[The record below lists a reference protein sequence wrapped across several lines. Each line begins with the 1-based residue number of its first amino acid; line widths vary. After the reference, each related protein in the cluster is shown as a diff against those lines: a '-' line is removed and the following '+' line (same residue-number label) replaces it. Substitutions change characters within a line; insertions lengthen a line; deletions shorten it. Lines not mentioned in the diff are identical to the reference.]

1 MEHRESCDN
10 TSISSFLNLVRPQH
24 FTSAEILAF
33 YFGEKKISVLKG
45 ERQTY
50 EGPRDRNLAHY
61 QSSPCLKGAVFKYC
75 CALYH
80 CFTKAI
86 ILSSLRQHQRQ
97 RAPTV
102 YCMTTAASLQVH
114 MHREMVV
121 GILFLALW
129 PKFNIIYR

>member
-10 TSISSFLNLVRPQH
+10 TSISSFLNLVRLQH

-50 EGPRDRNLAHY
+50 EGPRDRKLAHY

-80 CFTKAI
+80 CFFTI